1 MVASSSLAPF
11 MKTEAIVDSPFFPA
25 LVSFGPFFVV
35 LLLFGLASR
44 GRKREPVPR
53 HHVGIAFAIALGVG
67 IAGALAS
74 YLLT

>member
-1 MVASSSLAPF
+1 M
-11 MKTEAIVDSPFFPA
+11 DSPFFPA
-25 LVSFGPFFVV
+25 LVCFGPFFVM
-35 LLLFGLASR
+35 LLFFGLVSR

-53 HHVGIAFAIALGVG
+53 HHVGIAFAIALAVALAVG